1 MSQMDNTDKTPVK
14 LRVIASPHADSS
26 STSAPDDI
34 AVSETRCTWCH
45 RPRRLFTTEITS
57 HANSDLGEAP
67 VCCSQICF
75 DQLRRAQFKKRRC
88 NTGSSVPLPS
98 LVTSGRPPYV
108 PYSHLGTNKSDS
120 NVIGKSVSP
129 VLSQTMKSIP
139 QGTRRRLPR
148 VASADHHASA
158 TTSSKTRDIML
169 NSSCSVAQEQGV
181 FTQASTVTCPKPKT
195 FLNQAGYS
203 QPNSEATEHEWP
215 KVSTGSPSFSALSD
229 LLYLWLTC
237 AESSQPSADPYPPTS
252 NRLGEV
258 PSASVSET
266 QAECSPVI
274 VPVFLPV
281 FKNAPEILDILHR
294 YGFHSQFA
302 CPLRKSYENASTQ
315 TSSDDDHSSYHSTR
329 TAHMDSEDSV
339 LDLRIPKPSVEFTST
354 TASSHRNA
362 PVRLVRCGTWYQMS
376 SVNGKAKKLV
386 KFSPISSK
394 TTVRRRR
401 GQVHKWHNRSVSGLV
416 RKERDVIDW

>member
-1 MSQMDNTDKTPVK
+1 MDNTDKTPVK

-34 AVSETRCTWCH
+34 AV
-45 RPRRLFTTEITS
+45 I
-57 HANSDLGEAP
+57 
-67 VCCSQICF
+67 
-75 DQLRRAQFKKRRC
+75 
-88 NTGSSVPLPS
+88 
-98 LVTSGRPPYV
+98 
-108 PYSHLGTNKSDS
+108 
-120 NVIGKSVSP
+120 
-129 VLSQTMKSIP
+129 
-139 QGTRRRLPR
+139 
-148 VASADHHASA
+148 
-158 TTSSKTRDIML
+158 
-169 NSSCSVAQEQGV
+169 AQEQGV

-258 PSASVSET
+258 PSAS
-266 QAECSPVI
+266 
-274 VPVFLPV
+274 
-281 FKNAPEILDILHR
+281 NAPEILDILHR

-362 PVRLVRCGTWYQMS
+362 PDPLGGTVEKVDEVTFDHCTFKAGGDHQLYQVLES
-376 SVNGKAKKLV
+376 SNHL
-386 KFSPISSK
+386 
-394 TTVRRRR
+394 
-401 GQVHKWHNRSVSGLV
+401 
-416 RKERDVIDW
+416 

>member
-1 MSQMDNTDKTPVK
+1 MDNIDKTPVK
-14 LRVIASPHADSS
+14 LEVTASPHKDSS
-26 STSAPDDI
+26 STSAQNDI

-57 HANSDLGEAP
+57 HINSDLGEAP

-88 NTGSSVPLPS
+88 NTGSLVSLPS

-120 NVIGKSVSP
+120 NVIGKGVSP
-129 VLSQTMKSIP
+129 VLSQTVKSIP

-148 VASADHHASA
+148 VASADYHASP

-169 NSSCSVAQEQGV
+169 NSSCSVAQEQDV
-181 FTQASTVTCPKPKT
+181 FTQASTLTCPNT
-195 FLNQAGYS
+195 FLNQAGCS
-203 QPNSEATEHEWP
+203 TPNSEATEHGWP
-215 KVSTGSPSFSALSD
+215 KVSTGSSSSSALLD
-229 LLYLWLTC
+229 LLYLWFTC
-237 AESSQPSADPYPPTS
+237 TESSQPSANPYPQTP

-258 PSASVSET
+258 LPALVNET
-266 QAECSPVI
+266 QAECSSVV

-302 CPLRKSYENASTQ
+302 CPLRKSYGNASTQ
-315 TSSDDDHSSYHSTR
+315 TSFDDDHCSHHLTK
-329 TAHMDSEDSV
+329 TAHMDSENGV
-339 LDLRIPKPSVEFTST
+339 LDLRIPKPPVEFSST
-354 TASSHRNA
+354 TASSHGNT

-394 TTVRRRR
+394 TTLRRRR
-401 GQVHKWHNRSVSGLV
+401 GQMHKWHNRSVSGLV
-416 RKERDVIDW
+416 RKERDVMAW